1 VGKGSFGSVVL
12 ATRRSDGAQFV
23 IKRLPIHNITDR
35 EMDAYHN
42 EIKLLSELEHPG
54 IVTYME
60 SFVDRAQ
67 MDLCIVMR
75 HCNGGDLAQ
84 FIKARQAANK
94 GAGAKLSESDIKSH
108 FVQMALALHYMHEK
122 NILHRYGTGTAGDEA
137 NKGGGRACWGHVAA
151 GSDRLDL
158 ARLNGPL
165 GSMRVV

>member
-1 VGKGSFGSVVL
+1 MGKGSFGSVVL

-122 NILHRYGTGTAGDEA
+122 NILHRYRTGTAGKQA
-137 NKGGGRACWGHVAA
+137 NGGGRACWEHAAA
-151 GSDRLDL
+151 G
-158 ARLNGPL
+158 
-165 GSMRVV
+165 